1 MKRTNKTT
9 EAKCT
14 DFANTIY
21 NIRKKRDITQKELA
35 DLIGVSDRTISKWE
49 NGSTVPD
56 LETIK
61 KLCNELGISPDS
73 IVKSE
78 KNYKDR
84 LQDFKRMVGKFLNYI
99 LKNIFLIGFIVV
111 FILLLAYFIN
121 NYNTIRIYNL
131 TYESKNITFKDGYF
145 FKTKVLNIITI
156 NNIKLEKIN
165 YEPTSTKIELYTY
178 LNGDKHVIYESNSLN
193 NIYIEES
200 KSYSDLLTKDV
211 IENIK
216 NNLYIKV
223 YTTDIDN
230 NNYSYES
237 KLILKQKL
245 NNNKLCYKEYIKE
258 QNKKIEDLGLQ
269 NPFLVLKE
277 NKYNNDNTTPVV
289 DSDNSINKLESLDF
303 SYDGNTETY
312 TKVDD
317 DGGIIEYKPSS
328 RIIKKERLD
337 NDLKVTTRY
346 VIDRKI
352 VNYNISRK
360 NNEIICD
367 LQYLLQP
374 DITLYITGKCKN
386 HKSEIDYII
395 RIYNEIIKV
404 LQ

>member
-9 EAKCT
+9 EVKCT

-21 NIRKKRDITQKELA
+21 NIRKERNITQKELA
-35 DLIGVSDRTISKWE
+35 YLIGVSDRTISKWE

-131 TYESKNITFKDGYF
+131 TYESENITFEDGYF

-156 NNIKLEKIN
+156 NNINLEKIN

-178 LNGDKHVIYESNSLN
+178 LNGDKHVIYESDTLN

-216 NNLYIKV
+216 NNLYIKI

-269 NPFLVLKE
+269 NPFLVPKE
-277 NKYNNDNTTPVV
+277 NDYNKDNTIPVIE
-289 DSDNSINKLESLDF
+289 SDNSTNKLESLSF
-303 SYDGNTETY
+303 IYDEGTETY
-312 TKVDD
+312 TKIDD
-317 DGGIIEYKPSS
+317 DGGIIEYKSS
-328 RIIKKERLD
+328 SKVIKKEKLD
-337 NDLKVTTRY
+337 NGLKYTTRY
-346 VIDRKI
+346 LVDRDM
-352 VNYNISRK
+352 VTYSISKK
-360 NNEIICD
+360 NNKIIYNM
-367 LQYLLQP
+367 QYLLHSK
-374 DITLYITGKCKN
+374 TLVCVNGTCKN
-386 HKSEIDYII
+386 NKKEIDYILSV
-395 RIYNEIIKV
+395 YNEIMSI
-404 LQ
+404 L

>member
-21 NIRKKRDITQKELA
+21 NIRKERDITQKELA

-178 LNGDKHVIYESNSLN
+178 LNGDKHVIYESDTLN

-216 NNLYIKV
+216 NNLYIKI

-245 NNNKLCYKEYIKE
+245 NNNKLCYNEYIKE

-277 NKYNNDNTTPVV
+277 NGYNMDSTKPVV
-289 DSDNSINKLESLDF
+289 ESDNSINKLESLGF
-303 SYDGNTETY
+303 TYDGNTETY
-312 TKVDD
+312 TKVDN
-317 DGGIIEYKPSS
+317 DGGVIEYKTSS
-328 RIIKKERLD
+328 KIISKELITNGYRHSIRYSVKRNVISYKIIDKD
-337 NDLKVTTRY
+337 NLLIMDLIYY
-346 VIDRKI
+346 V
-352 VNYNISRK
+352 
-360 NNEIICD
+360 D
-367 LQYLLQP
+367 LQ
-374 DITLYITGKCKN
+374 TLKCSINNCKSY
-386 HKSEIDYII
+386 HKEIDYILSV
-395 RIYNEIIKV
+395 YNEIMSV
-404 LQ
+404 L

>member
-21 NIRKKRDITQKELA
+21 NIRKERDITQKELA

-131 TYESKNITFKDGYF
+131 TYESENITFEDGYF

-156 NNIKLEKIN
+156 NNINLEKIN

-178 LNGDKHVIYESNSLN
+178 LNGDKHVIYESDTLN

-216 NNLYIKV
+216 NNLYIKI

-245 NNNKLCYKEYIKE
+245 NNNKLCYNEYIKE

-289 DSDNSINKLESLDF
+289 ESDNSINKLESLGF
-303 SYDGNTETY
+303 TYDEKTETY
-312 TKVDD
+312 TKIDE
-317 DGGIIEYKPSS
+317 DGEIKYKTSTN
-328 RIIKKERLD
+328 IIKITHSYESNLYETTLTIANQRISCTIFDNNGNVVMNVKYIIGSKNKECLLG
-337 NDLKVTTRY
+337 NCK
-346 VIDRKI
+346 
-352 VNYNISRK
+352 NYS
-360 NNEIICD
+360 NEI
-367 LQYLLQP
+367 
-374 DITLYITGKCKN
+374 N
-386 HKSEIDYII
+386 HILS
-395 RIYNEIIKV
+395 IYNEIVNV

>member
-131 TYESKNITFKDGYF
+131 TYESENITFEDGYF

-156 NNIKLEKIN
+156 NNINLEKIN

-245 NNNKLCYKEYIKE
+245 NNNKLCYNEYIKE

-277 NKYNNDNTTPVV
+277 NGYNMDSTKPVV
-289 DSDNSINKLESLDF
+289 ESDNSINKLESLGF
-303 SYDGNTETY
+303 TYDEETETY
-312 TKVDD
+312 TKIDE
-317 DGGIIEYKPSS
+317 DGEIKYKTSTN
-328 RIIKKERLD
+328 IIKITHSYESNLYETTLTIANQRISCTIFDNNGNVVMNVKYIIGSKNKECLLG
-337 NDLKVTTRY
+337 NCK
-346 VIDRKI
+346 
-352 VNYNISRK
+352 NYS
-360 NNEIICD
+360 NEI
-367 LQYLLQP
+367 
-374 DITLYITGKCKN
+374 N
-386 HKSEIDYII
+386 HILS
-395 RIYNEIIKV
+395 IYNEIVNV

>member
-21 NIRKKRDITQKELA
+21 NIRKERDITQKELA

-131 TYESKNITFKDGYF
+131 TYESENITFEDGYF

-156 NNIKLEKIN
+156 NNINLEKIN

-178 LNGDKHVIYESNSLN
+178 LNGDKHVIYESDTLN

-200 KSYSDLLTKDV
+200 KSYSDLLTIDV

-216 NNLYIKV
+216 NNLYIKI

-245 NNNKLCYKEYIKE
+245 NNNKLCYNEYIKE

-277 NKYNNDNTTPVV
+277 NGYNMDSTKPVV
-289 DSDNSINKLESLDF
+289 ESDNSINKLESLGF
-303 SYDGNTETY
+303 TYDGKTKTY
-312 TKVDD
+312 TKVDE
-317 DGGIIEYKPSS
+317 DGGVIEYKQSS
-328 RIIKKERLD
+328 KVIKKEKLV
-337 NDLKVTTRY
+337 NGLKYTTRY
-346 VIDRKI
+346 VVDRNTVTFLVSEDKDKI
-352 VNYNISRK
+352 IYKVQYFLQSRTYSCLKGTCK
-360 NNEIICD
+360 NN
-367 LQYLLQP
+367 
-374 DITLYITGKCKN
+374 KK
-386 HKSEIDYII
+386 EIDYII
-395 RIYNEIIKV
+395 SVYNEIMDI
-404 LQ
+404 L

>member
-21 NIRKKRDITQKELA
+21 NIRKERDITQKELA

-156 NNIKLEKIN
+156 NNINLEKIN

-245 NNNKLCYKEYIKE
+245 NNNKLCYNEYIKE

-277 NKYNNDNTTPVV
+277 NGYNMDSTKPVV
-289 DSDNSINKLESLDF
+289 ESDNSINKLESLGF
-303 SYDGNTETY
+303 TYDGKTKTY
-312 TKVDD
+312 TKVDE
-317 DGGIIEYKPSS
+317 DGGVIEYKQSS
-328 RIIKKERLD
+328 KVIKKEKLV
-337 NDLKVTTRY
+337 NGLKYTTRY
-346 VIDRKI
+346 VVDRNTVTFLVSEDKDKI
-352 VNYNISRK
+352 IYKVQYFLQSRTYSCLKGTCK
-360 NNEIICD
+360 NN
-367 LQYLLQP
+367 
-374 DITLYITGKCKN
+374 KK
-386 HKSEIDYII
+386 EIDYII
-395 RIYNEIIKV
+395 SVYNEIMDI
-404 LQ
+404 L

>member
-21 NIRKKRDITQKELA
+21 NIRKERNITQKELA

-178 LNGDKHVIYESNSLN
+178 LNGDKHVIYESDTLN

-216 NNLYIKV
+216 NNLYIKI

-245 NNNKLCYKEYIKE
+245 NNNKLCYNEYIKE

-289 DSDNSINKLESLDF
+289 ESDNSINKLESLGF
-303 SYDGNTETY
+303 TYDEKTETY
-312 TKVDD
+312 TKIDE
-317 DGGIIEYKPSS
+317 DGEIKYKTSTN
-328 RIIKKERLD
+328 IIKITHSYESNLYETTLTIANQRISCTIFDNNGNVVMNVKYIIGSKNKECLLG
-337 NDLKVTTRY
+337 NCK
-346 VIDRKI
+346 
-352 VNYNISRK
+352 NYS
-360 NNEIICD
+360 NEI
-367 LQYLLQP
+367 
-374 DITLYITGKCKN
+374 N
-386 HKSEIDYII
+386 HILS
-395 RIYNEIIKV
+395 IYNEIVNV

>member
-9 EAKCT
+9 EVKCT

-21 NIRKKRDITQKELA
+21 NIRKERNITQKELA

-131 TYESKNITFKDGYF
+131 TYESENITFEDGYF

-156 NNIKLEKIN
+156 NNINLEKIN

-178 LNGDKHVIYESNSLN
+178 LNGDKHVIYESDTLN

-289 DSDNSINKLESLDF
+289 ESDNSINKLESLGF
-303 SYDGNTETY
+303 TYDEGTETY
-312 TKVDD
+312 TKIDE
-317 DGGIIEYKPSS
+317 DGEIKYKTSTN
-328 RIIKKERLD
+328 IIKITHSYESNLYETTLTIANQRISCTIFDNNGNVVMNVKYIIGSKNKECLLG
-337 NDLKVTTRY
+337 NCK
-346 VIDRKI
+346 
-352 VNYNISRK
+352 NYS
-360 NNEIICD
+360 NEI
-367 LQYLLQP
+367 
-374 DITLYITGKCKN
+374 N
-386 HKSEIDYII
+386 HILS
-395 RIYNEIIKV
+395 IYNEIVNV

>member
-21 NIRKKRDITQKELA
+21 NIRKERDITQKELA

-156 NNIKLEKIN
+156 NNINLEKIN

-178 LNGDKHVIYESNSLN
+178 LNGDKHVIYESDTLN

-216 NNLYIKV
+216 NNLYIKI

-258 QNKKIEDLGLQ
+258 QNKKIEDLGLK
-269 NPFLVLKE
+269 NPFLVPKE
-277 NKYNNDNTTPVV
+277 NDYNKDNTTPVV
-289 DSDNSINKLESLDF
+289 DSDNSINKLESLGF
-303 SYDGNTETY
+303 TYDEGNETY
-312 TKVDD
+312 IKVDD
-317 DGGIIEYKPSS
+317 GWYIKYKISSNVLTKEKIIGNLKHNLKYKVS
-328 RIIKKERLD
+328 KK
-337 NDLKVTTRY
+337 TIT
-346 VIDRKI
+346 
-352 VNYNISRK
+352 YNIFD
-360 NNEIICD
+360 NNYTLILDLRYFTDDNSSKCMIGACESYEKEINTI
-367 LQYLLQP
+367 L
-374 DITLYITGKCKN
+374 
-386 HKSEIDYII
+386 S
-395 RIYNEIIKV
+395 IYNEIVNV

>member
-21 NIRKKRDITQKELA
+21 NIRKERDITQKGLA

-200 KSYSDLLTKDV
+200 KSYSDLLTKYV

-245 NNNKLCYKEYIKE
+245 NNNKLCYNEYIKE

-277 NKYNNDNTTPVV
+277 NGYNMDSTKPVV
-289 DSDNSINKLESLDF
+289 ESDNSINKLESLGF
-303 SYDGNTETY
+303 TYDGNTETY
-312 TKVDD
+312 TKVDN
-317 DGGIIEYKPSS
+317 DGGVIEYKTSS
-328 RIIKKERLD
+328 KIISKELITNGYRHSIRYSVKRNVISYKIIDKD
-337 NDLKVTTRY
+337 NLLIMDLIYY
-346 VIDRKI
+346 V
-352 VNYNISRK
+352 
-360 NNEIICD
+360 D
-367 LQYLLQP
+367 LQ
-374 DITLYITGKCKN
+374 TLKCSINNCKSY
-386 HKSEIDYII
+386 HKEIDYILSV
-395 RIYNEIIKV
+395 YNEIMSV
-404 LQ
+404 L

>member
-9 EAKCT
+9 EVKCT

-21 NIRKKRDITQKELA
+21 NIRKERNITQKELA

-245 NNNKLCYKEYIKE
+245 NNNKLCYNEYIKE

-277 NKYNNDNTTPVV
+277 NGYNMDSTKPVV
-289 DSDNSINKLESLDF
+289 ESDNSINKLESLGF
-303 SYDGNTETY
+303 TYDGNTETY
-312 TKVDD
+312 TKVDE

-328 RIIKKERLD
+328 KVIKKERLD
-337 NDLKVTTRY
+337 NGFKYTTRY
-346 VIDRKI
+346 VVRRNAITYSVSKNKDKI
-352 VNYNISRK
+352 IYKVQYFLQSRTYSCLKGTCK
-360 NNEIICD
+360 NN
-367 LQYLLQP
+367 
-374 DITLYITGKCKN
+374 KK
-386 HKSEIDYII
+386 EIDYII
-395 RIYNEIIKV
+395 RVYNEIMDI
-404 LQ
+404 L

>member
-9 EAKCT
+9 EVKCT

-21 NIRKKRDITQKELA
+21 NIRKERNITQKELA

-131 TYESKNITFKDGYF
+131 TYESENITFEDGYF

-156 NNIKLEKIN
+156 NNINLEKIN

-178 LNGDKHVIYESNSLN
+178 LNGDKHVIYESDTLN

-216 NNLYIKV
+216 NNLYIKI

-289 DSDNSINKLESLDF
+289 ESDNSINKLESLGF
-303 SYDGNTETY
+303 TYDEGTETY
-312 TKVDD
+312 TKIDE
-317 DGGIIEYKPSS
+317 DGGVIEYKQSS
-328 RIIKKERLD
+328 KVIKKEKLD
-337 NDLKVTTRY
+337 NGLKYTTRY
-346 VIDRKI
+346 VVDRNTVTFLVSEDKDKI
-352 VNYNISRK
+352 IYKVQYFLQSRTYSCLKGTCK
-360 NNEIICD
+360 NN
-367 LQYLLQP
+367 
-374 DITLYITGKCKN
+374 KK
-386 HKSEIDYII
+386 EIDYII
-395 RIYNEIIKV
+395 SVYNEIMDI
-404 LQ
+404 L

>member
-21 NIRKKRDITQKELA
+21 NIRKERNITQKELA

-245 NNNKLCYKEYIKE
+245 NNNKLCYNEYIKE

-277 NKYNNDNTTPVV
+277 NGYNMDSTKPVV
-289 DSDNSINKLESLDF
+289 ESDNSINKLESLGF
-303 SYDGNTETY
+303 TYDGKTKTY
-312 TKVDD
+312 TKVDE
-317 DGGIIEYKPSS
+317 DGGVIEYKQSS
-328 RIIKKERLD
+328 KVIKKEKLV
-337 NDLKVTTRY
+337 NGLKYTTRY
-346 VIDRKI
+346 VVDRNTVTFLVSEDKDKI
-352 VNYNISRK
+352 IYKVQYFLQSRTYSCLKGTCK
-360 NNEIICD
+360 NN
-367 LQYLLQP
+367 
-374 DITLYITGKCKN
+374 KK
-386 HKSEIDYII
+386 EIDYII
-395 RIYNEIIKV
+395 SVYNEIMDI
-404 LQ
+404 L

>member
-21 NIRKKRDITQKELA
+21 NIRKERDITQKELA

-216 NNLYIKV
+216 NNLYIKI

-277 NKYNNDNTTPVV
+277 NGYNMDSTKPVV
-289 DSDNSINKLESLDF
+289 ESDNSINKLESLGF
-303 SYDGNTETY
+303 TYDGKTKTY
-312 TKVDD
+312 TKVDE
-317 DGGIIEYKPSS
+317 DGGVIEYKQSS
-328 RIIKKERLD
+328 KVIKKEKLD
-337 NDLKVTTRY
+337 NGLKYTTRY
-346 VIDRKI
+346 VVDRNTVTFLVSEDKDKI
-352 VNYNISRK
+352 IYKVQYFLQSRTYSCLKGTCK
-360 NNEIICD
+360 NN
-367 LQYLLQP
+367 
-374 DITLYITGKCKN
+374 KK
-386 HKSEIDYII
+386 EIDYII
-395 RIYNEIIKV
+395 SVYNEIMDI
-404 LQ
+404 L

>member
-9 EAKCT
+9 EVKCT

-21 NIRKKRDITQKELA
+21 NIRKERNITQKELA

-131 TYESKNITFKDGYF
+131 TYESENITFEDGYF

-156 NNIKLEKIN
+156 NNINLEKIN

-178 LNGDKHVIYESNSLN
+178 LNGDKHVIYESDTLN

-216 NNLYIKV
+216 NNLYIKI

-258 QNKKIEDLGLQ
+258 QNKKIEDLDLQ

-289 DSDNSINKLESLDF
+289 ESDNSINKLESLGF
-303 SYDGNTETY
+303 TYYEGTETY
-312 TKVDD
+312 TKIDE
-317 DGGIIEYKPSS
+317 DGGVIEYKQSS
-328 RIIKKERLD
+328 KVIKKEKLD
-337 NDLKVTTRY
+337 NGLKYTTRY
-346 VIDRKI
+346 VVDRNTVTFLVSEDKDKI
-352 VNYNISRK
+352 IYKVQYFLQSRTYSCLKGTCK
-360 NNEIICD
+360 NN
-367 LQYLLQP
+367 
-374 DITLYITGKCKN
+374 KK
-386 HKSEIDYII
+386 EIDYII
-395 RIYNEIIKV
+395 SVYNEIMDI
-404 LQ
+404 L

>member
-9 EAKCT
+9 EVKCT

-21 NIRKKRDITQKELA
+21 NIRKERNITQKELA

-73 IVKSE
+73 IVKSG

-131 TYESKNITFKDGYF
+131 TYESENITFEDGYF

-178 LNGDKHVIYESNSLN
+178 LNEDKHVIYESDTLN

-216 NNLYIKV
+216 NNLYIKI

-245 NNNKLCYKEYIKE
+245 NNNKLCYNEYIKE

-277 NKYNNDNTTPVV
+277 NGYNMDSTKPVV
-289 DSDNSINKLESLDF
+289 ESDNSINKLESLDF

>member
-21 NIRKKRDITQKELA
+21 NIRKERDITQKELA

-131 TYESKNITFKDGYF
+131 TYESENITFEDGYF

-178 LNGDKHVIYESNSLN
+178 LNGDKHVIYESDTLN

-216 NNLYIKV
+216 NNLYIKI

-237 KLILKQKL
+237 KLILKQKI
-245 NNNKLCYKEYIKE
+245 NNNKLCYNEYIKE

-277 NKYNNDNTTPVV
+277 NGYNMDSTKPVV
-289 DSDNSINKLESLDF
+289 ESNNSINKLESLDF

>member
-9 EAKCT
+9 EVKCT

-21 NIRKKRDITQKELA
+21 NIRKERNITQKELA

-156 NNIKLEKIN
+156 NNINLEKIN

-245 NNNKLCYKEYIKE
+245 NNNKLCYNEYIKE

-277 NKYNNDNTTPVV
+277 NGYNMDSTKPVV
-289 DSDNSINKLESLDF
+289 ENDNSINKLESLGF
-303 SYDGNTETY
+303 TYDDNTETY

-328 RIIKKERLD
+328 KVIKKEKLD
-337 NDLKVTTRY
+337 NGFKYTTRY
-346 VIDRKI
+346 VIRRKAI
-352 VNYNISRK
+352 TYSIFKDEDVQVYNM
-360 NNEIICD
+360 
-367 LQYLLQP
+367 QYLLETKTYNCTIANCRNSQ
-374 DITLYITGKCKN
+374 K
-386 HKSEIDYII
+386 EIDYILSV
-395 RIYNEIIKV
+395 YNEIMSI
-404 LQ
+404 L

>member
-9 EAKCT
+9 EVKCT

-21 NIRKKRDITQKELA
+21 NIRKERNITQKELA

-245 NNNKLCYKEYIKE
+245 NNNKLCYNEYIKE

-277 NKYNNDNTTPVV
+277 NGYNMDSTKPVV
-289 DSDNSINKLESLDF
+289 ESDNSINKLESLGF
-303 SYDGNTETY
+303 TYDGKTKTY
-312 TKVDD
+312 TKVDE
-317 DGGIIEYKPSS
+317 DGGVIEYKQSS
-328 RIIKKERLD
+328 KVIKKEKLV
-337 NDLKVTTRY
+337 NGLKYTTRY
-346 VIDRKI
+346 VVDRNTVTFLVSEDKDKI
-352 VNYNISRK
+352 IYKVQYFLQSRTYSCLKGTCK
-360 NNEIICD
+360 NN
-367 LQYLLQP
+367 
-374 DITLYITGKCKN
+374 KK
-386 HKSEIDYII
+386 EIDYII
-395 RIYNEIIKV
+395 SVYNEIMDI
-404 LQ
+404 L

>member
-21 NIRKKRDITQKELA
+21 NIRKERDITQKELA

-156 NNIKLEKIN
+156 NNINLEKIN

-178 LNGDKHVIYESNSLN
+178 LNGDKHVIYESDTLN

-216 NNLYIKV
+216 NNLYIKI

-258 QNKKIEDLGLQ
+258 QNKKIEDLGLK

-277 NKYNNDNTTPVV
+277 NGYNMDSTKPVV
-289 DSDNSINKLESLDF
+289 ESDNSINKLESLGF
-303 SYDGNTETY
+303 TYDGNTETY
-312 TKVDD
+312 TKVDN
-317 DGGIIEYKPSS
+317 DGGVIEYKTSS
-328 RIIKKERLD
+328 KIISKELITNGYRHSIRYSVKRNVISYKIIDKD
-337 NDLKVTTRY
+337 NLLIMDLIYY
-346 VIDRKI
+346 V
-352 VNYNISRK
+352 
-360 NNEIICD
+360 D
-367 LQYLLQP
+367 LQ
-374 DITLYITGKCKN
+374 TLKCSINNCKSY
-386 HKSEIDYII
+386 HKEIDYILSV
-395 RIYNEIIKV
+395 YNEIMSV
-404 LQ
+404 L

>member
-21 NIRKKRDITQKELA
+21 NIRKERDITQKELA

-61 KLCNELGISPDS
+61 KLCNELGISTDS

-156 NNIKLEKIN
+156 NNINLEKIN

-178 LNGDKHVIYESNSLN
+178 LNGDKHVIYESDTLN

-216 NNLYIKV
+216 NNLYIKI

-245 NNNKLCYKEYIKE
+245 NNNKLCYNEYIKE

-277 NKYNNDNTTPVV
+277 NGYNMDSTKPVV
-289 DSDNSINKLESLDF
+289 ESDNSINKLESLGF
-303 SYDGNTETY
+303 TYDDKAKTY
-312 TKVDD
+312 TKVDN

-346 VIDRKI
+346 VIDRNTVTFLVSEDKDKI
-352 VNYNISRK
+352 IYKVQYFLQSRTYSCLKGTCK
-360 NNEIICD
+360 NN
-367 LQYLLQP
+367 
-374 DITLYITGKCKN
+374 KK
-386 HKSEIDYII
+386 EIDYII
-395 RIYNEIIKV
+395 SVYNEIMDI
-404 LQ
+404 L

>member
-21 NIRKKRDITQKELA
+21 NIRKERDITQKELA

-131 TYESKNITFKDGYF
+131 TYESENITFEDGYF

-156 NNIKLEKIN
+156 NNINLEKIN

-178 LNGDKHVIYESNSLN
+178 LNGDKHVIYESDTLN

-216 NNLYIKV
+216 NNLYIKI

-245 NNNKLCYKEYIKE
+245 NNNKLCYNEYIKE

-277 NKYNNDNTTPVV
+277 NGYNMDSTKPVV
-289 DSDNSINKLESLDF
+289 ESDNSINKLESLDF

>member
-21 NIRKKRDITQKELA
+21 NIRKERDITQKELA

-131 TYESKNITFKDGYF
+131 TYESENITFEDGYF

-156 NNIKLEKIN
+156 NNINLEKIN
-165 YEPTSTKIELYTY
+165 YEPTSTEIELYTY
-178 LNGDKHVIYESNSLN
+178 LNGDKHVIYESDTLN

-245 NNNKLCYKEYIKE
+245 NNNKLCYNEYIKE

-277 NKYNNDNTTPVV
+277 NGYNMDSTKPVV
-289 DSDNSINKLESLDF
+289 ESDNSINKLESLGF
-303 SYDGNTETY
+303 TYDEETETY
-312 TKVDD
+312 TKIDE
-317 DGGIIEYKPSS
+317 DGEIKYKTSTN
-328 RIIKKERLD
+328 IIKITHSYESNLYETTLTIANQRISCTIFDNNGNVVMNVKYIIGSKNKECLLG
-337 NDLKVTTRY
+337 NCK
-346 VIDRKI
+346 
-352 VNYNISRK
+352 NYS
-360 NNEIICD
+360 NEI
-367 LQYLLQP
+367 
-374 DITLYITGKCKN
+374 N
-386 HKSEIDYII
+386 HILS
-395 RIYNEIIKV
+395 IYNEIVNV

>member
-21 NIRKKRDITQKELA
+21 NIRKERDITQKELA

-211 IENIK
+211 VENIK

-277 NKYNNDNTTPVV
+277 NGYNMDSTKPVV
-289 DSDNSINKLESLDF
+289 ESDNSINKLESLGF
-303 SYDGNTETY
+303 TYDGNTETY
-312 TKVDD
+312 TKVDN
-317 DGGIIEYKPSS
+317 DGGVIEYKTSS
-328 RIIKKERLD
+328 KIISKELITNGYRHSIRYSVKRNVISYKIIDKD
-337 NDLKVTTRY
+337 NLLIMDLIYY
-346 VIDRKI
+346 V
-352 VNYNISRK
+352 
-360 NNEIICD
+360 D
-367 LQYLLQP
+367 LQ
-374 DITLYITGKCKN
+374 TLKCSINNCKKYEKEINYILN
-386 HKSEIDYII
+386 V
-395 RIYNEIIKV
+395 YNEIMSV
-404 LQ
+404 L

>member
-21 NIRKKRDITQKELA
+21 NIRKEGDITQKELA

-156 NNIKLEKIN
+156 NNINLEKIN

-178 LNGDKHVIYESNSLN
+178 LNGDKHVIYESDTLN

-216 NNLYIKV
+216 NNLYIKI

-245 NNNKLCYKEYIKE
+245 NNNKLCYNEYIKE

-277 NKYNNDNTTPVV
+277 NGYNMDSTKPVV
-289 DSDNSINKLESLDF
+289 ESDNSINKLESLGF
-303 SYDGNTETY
+303 TYDDKAKTY
-312 TKVDD
+312 TKVDN

-346 VIDRKI
+346 VIDRNTVTFLVSEDKDKI
-352 VNYNISRK
+352 IYKVQYFLQSRTYSCLKGTCK
-360 NNEIICD
+360 NN
-367 LQYLLQP
+367 
-374 DITLYITGKCKN
+374 KK
-386 HKSEIDYII
+386 EIDYII
-395 RIYNEIIKV
+395 SVYNEIMDI
-404 LQ
+404 L

>member
-84 LQDFKRMVGKFLNYI
+84 LQDFKRMVGKFINYI
-99 LKNIFLIGFIVV
+99 LKNIFLISFIVV

-223 YTTDIDN
+223 FTTDIDN

-245 NNNKLCYKEYIKE
+245 NNNKLCYNEYIKE

-277 NKYNNDNTTPVV
+277 NGYNMDSTKPVV
-289 DSDNSINKLESLDF
+289 ESDNSINKLESLDF

>member
-49 NGSTVPD
+49 TGSTVPD

-61 KLCNELGISPDS
+61 KLCNELEISPDS

-84 LQDFKRMVGKFLNYI
+84 LQDFKRMVGKFINYI
-99 LKNIFLIGFIVV
+99 LKNIFLISFIVV
-111 FILLLAYFIN
+111 FILLLTYFIN

-178 LNGDKHVIYESNSLN
+178 LIGDKHVIYESNSLN

-245 NNNKLCYKEYIKE
+245 NNNKLCYNEYIKE

-269 NPFLVLKE
+269 NPFLVPKE
-277 NKYNNDNTTPVV
+277 NYYNMDSTKPVV
-289 DSDNSINKLESLDF
+289 ESNNSINKLESLGF
-303 SYDGNTETY
+303 IYDSNTETY
-312 TKVDD
+312 TKIDN
-317 DGGIIEYKPSS
+317 DGGVIEYKTSS
-328 RIIKKERLD
+328 KIISKELITNGYRHSIRYSVKRNVISYKIIDKD
-337 NDLKVTTRY
+337 NLLIMDLIYY
-346 VIDRKI
+346 V
-352 VNYNISRK
+352 
-360 NNEIICD
+360 D
-367 LQYLLQP
+367 LQ
-374 DITLYITGKCKN
+374 TLKCSINNCKKYEKEINYILN
-386 HKSEIDYII
+386 V
-395 RIYNEIIKV
+395 YNEIMSV
-404 LQ
+404 L

>member
-21 NIRKKRDITQKELA
+21 NIRKERNITQKELA

-178 LNGDKHVIYESNSLN
+178 LNGDKHVIYESDTLN

-216 NNLYIKV
+216 NNLYIKI

-245 NNNKLCYKEYIKE
+245 NNNKLCYNEYIKE

-277 NKYNNDNTTPVV
+277 NGYNMDSTKPVV
-289 DSDNSINKLESLDF
+289 ESDNSINKLESLDF

>member
-9 EAKCT
+9 EVKCT

-21 NIRKKRDITQKELA
+21 NIRKERDITQKELA

-61 KLCNELGISPDS
+61 KLCKELKISPDS

-78 KNYKDR
+78 KNYKDI
-84 LQDFKRMVGKFLNYI
+84 LQNLKRKLGHILNYI
-99 LKNIFLIGFIVV
+99 LNHIFLIGFIVI

-121 NYNTIRIYNL
+121 NYNTIKIYNL
-131 TYESKNITFKDGYF
+131 TYESENITFDDGYF

-156 NNIKLEKIN
+156 NNINLEKIN
-165 YEPTSTKIELYTY
+165 YEPTSIKLELYTY
-178 LNGDKHVIYESNSLN
+178 LNGDKHVIYESDTLS

-200 KSYSDLLTKDV
+200 KSYTDLLKKDV

-216 NNLYIKV
+216 NNLYIKI

-258 QNKKIEDLGLQ
+258 QNKGIEDLGLQ
-269 NPFLVLKE
+269 NPFLVSSK
-277 NKYNNDNTTPVV
+277 NNDKTKIVSESN
-289 DSDNSINKLESLDF
+289 NKLESLGF
-303 SYDGNTETY
+303 TYDERSKTY
-312 TKVDD
+312 TRIDD
-317 DGGIIEYKPSS
+317 DGGVIEYKPSS
-328 RIIKKERLD
+328 KVIKKEKLD
-337 NDLKVTTRY
+337 NGLKYTTRY
-346 VIDRKI
+346 VVDRNTVTFLVSEDKGKI
-352 VNYNISRK
+352 IYKVQYFLQSRTYFCLK
-360 NNEIICD
+360 GE
-367 LQYLLQP
+367 
-374 DITLYITGKCKN
+374 CKSN
-386 HKSEIDYII
+386 KKEIDYILSV
-395 RIYNEIIKV
+395 YNEIMSV
-404 LQ
+404 L

>member
-9 EAKCT
+9 EVKCT

-245 NNNKLCYKEYIKE
+245 NNNKLCYNEYIKE
-258 QNKKIEDLGLQ
+258 QNKKIEDLDLQ

-277 NKYNNDNTTPVV
+277 NGYNMDSTKPVV
-289 DSDNSINKLESLDF
+289 ESDNSINKLESLGF
-303 SYDGNTETY
+303 TYDGKTKTY
-312 TKVDD
+312 TKVDE

-328 RIIKKERLD
+328 KVIKKERLD
-337 NDLKVTTRY
+337 NGFKYTTRY
-346 VIDRKI
+346 VVRRNAITYSVSKNKDKI
-352 VNYNISRK
+352 IYKVQYFLQSRTYSCLKGTCK
-360 NNEIICD
+360 NN
-367 LQYLLQP
+367 
-374 DITLYITGKCKN
+374 KK
-386 HKSEIDYII
+386 EIDYII
-395 RIYNEIIKV
+395 RVYNEIMDI
-404 LQ
+404 L

>member
-9 EAKCT
+9 EVKCT

-21 NIRKKRDITQKELA
+21 NIRKERNITQKELA

-245 NNNKLCYKEYIKE
+245 NNNKLCYNEYIKE

-277 NKYNNDNTTPVV
+277 NGYNMDSTKPVV
-289 DSDNSINKLESLDF
+289 ESDNSINKLESLGF
-303 SYDGNTETY
+303 TYDGKTKTY
-312 TKVDD
+312 TKVDE
-317 DGGIIEYKPSS
+317 DGGVIEYKQSS
-328 RIIKKERLD
+328 KVIKKEKLV
-337 NDLKVTTRY
+337 NGLKYTTRY
-346 VIDRKI
+346 VVDRNTVTFLVSEDKDKI
-352 VNYNISRK
+352 IYKVQYFLQSRTYSCLKGTCK
-360 NNEIICD
+360 NN
-367 LQYLLQP
+367 
-374 DITLYITGKCKN
+374 KK
-386 HKSEIDYII
+386 EIDYII
-395 RIYNEIIKV
+395 RVYNEIMDI
-404 LQ
+404 L

>member
-61 KLCNELGISPDS
+61 KLCNELEISPDS

-84 LQDFKRMVGKFLNYI
+84 LQDFKRMVGKFINYI
-99 LKNIFLIGFIVV
+99 LKNIFLISFIVV

-245 NNNKLCYKEYIKE
+245 NNNKLCYNEYIKE

-277 NKYNNDNTTPVV
+277 NYYNMDSTKPVV
-289 DSDNSINKLESLDF
+289 DSTNKLESLGF
-303 SYDGNTETY
+303 TYDGKTKTY
-312 TKVDD
+312 TKVDE
-317 DGGIIEYKPSS
+317 DGGVIEFKLSTKVLKKKTIKINKKSS
-328 RIIKKERLD
+328 TSYLIDLNKVSYTVLD
-337 NDLKVTTRY
+337 NND
-346 VIDRKI
+346 
-352 VNYNISRK
+352 NI
-360 NNEIICD
+360 
-367 LQYLLQP
+367 LLSSKYFV
-374 DITLYITGKCKN
+374 DTKTSKCLIGNCKN
-386 HKSEIDYII
+386 SQKEIDYILS
-395 RIYNEIIKV
+395 IYNEIISV
-404 LQ
+404 L

>member
-9 EAKCT
+9 EVKCT

-21 NIRKKRDITQKELA
+21 NIRKERNITQKELA

-131 TYESKNITFKDGYF
+131 TYESENITFEDGYF

-156 NNIKLEKIN
+156 NNINLEKIN

-178 LNGDKHVIYESNSLN
+178 LNGDKHVIYESNTLN

-216 NNLYIKV
+216 NNLYIKI

-289 DSDNSINKLESLDF
+289 ESDNSINKLESLGF
-303 SYDGNTETY
+303 TYNGKTKTY
-312 TKVDD
+312 TKVDE
-317 DGGIIEYKPSS
+317 DGGVIEYKQSS
-328 RIIKKERLD
+328 KVIKKEKLD
-337 NDLKVTTRY
+337 NGLKYTTRY
-346 VIDRKI
+346 VVDRNTVTFLVSEDKDKI
-352 VNYNISRK
+352 IYKVQYFLQSRTYSCLKGTCK
-360 NNEIICD
+360 NN
-367 LQYLLQP
+367 
-374 DITLYITGKCKN
+374 KK
-386 HKSEIDYII
+386 EIDYII
-395 RIYNEIIKV
+395 SVYNEIMDI
-404 LQ
+404 L

>member
-131 TYESKNITFKDGYF
+131 TYESENITFEDGYF

-156 NNIKLEKIN
+156 NNINLEKIN

-245 NNNKLCYKEYIKE
+245 NNNKLCYNEYIKE

-277 NKYNNDNTTPVV
+277 NGYNMDSTKPVV
-289 DSDNSINKLESLDF
+289 ESDNSINKLESLGF
-303 SYDGNTETY
+303 TYDEGTETY
-312 TKVDD
+312 TKIDE
-317 DGGIIEYKPSS
+317 DGGVIEYKQSS
-328 RIIKKERLD
+328 KVIKKEKLD
-337 NDLKVTTRY
+337 NGLKYTTRY
-346 VIDRKI
+346 VVDRNTVTFLVSEDKDKI
-352 VNYNISRK
+352 IYKVQYFLQSRTYSCLKGTCK
-360 NNEIICD
+360 NN
-367 LQYLLQP
+367 
-374 DITLYITGKCKN
+374 KK
-386 HKSEIDYII
+386 EIDYII
-395 RIYNEIIKV
+395 SVYNEIMDI
-404 LQ
+404 L